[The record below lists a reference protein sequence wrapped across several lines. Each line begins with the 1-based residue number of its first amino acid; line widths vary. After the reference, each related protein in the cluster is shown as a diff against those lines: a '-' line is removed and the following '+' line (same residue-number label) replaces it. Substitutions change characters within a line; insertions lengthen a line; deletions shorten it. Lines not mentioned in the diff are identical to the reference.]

1 MKNIHILPTSQP
13 SIIFKSFLTNRLGFE
28 PLRNLYRTG
37 RLQNQNI
44 YITNDV
50 DIKEGDWVFNIV
62 QKTILKASKQLID
75 LINDPNVTLP
85 TNKKIIIT
93 TDPDLIK
100 DGVQEIEYDDDDDI
114 KFLEWLIKNPTCDF
128 IETILWI
135 SDEDDIDEY
144 YDSPDEYPSYYEIII
159 PKEELVNPN
168 NQEVMFHEEHKEY
181 FYEDFVNGKL
191 VTVWLGKDYI
201 PKEEPIRKIDTCYNF
216 DMEIGCVQDICRCE
230 KEEPKQE
237 TPLEEHY
244 LSIPKPLVDVSRMKV
259 DNHPDIDNK
268 ETLEEAAER
277 LYPTTIDSFTDNGL
291 DLSESERLIFTN
303 GAKWQ
308 QEQDKNKYSYKEVLT
323 ILHNYRNHFELYRNL
338 QVLPNMFFEWF
349 EQFKKK

>member
-1 MKNIHILPTSQP
+1 M
-13 SIIFKSFLTNRLGFE
+13 
-28 PLRNLYRTG
+28 
-37 RLQNQNI
+37 
-44 YITNDV
+44 
-50 DIKEGDWVFNIV
+50 
-62 QKTILKASKQLID
+62 KASKQLID
-75 LINDPNVTLP
+75 LINDPNVTLT

-100 DGVQEIEYDDDDDI
+100 DGVQEIEDDDDDDI

-159 PKEELVNPN
+159 PKEETYIEKGLDYMV
-168 NQEVMFHEEHKEY
+168 
-181 FYEDFVNGKL
+181 D
-191 VTVWLGKDYI
+191 LG
-201 PKEEPIRKIDTCYNF
+201 ES
-216 DMEIGCVQDICRCE
+216 
-230 KEEPKQE
+230 KQE
-237 TPLEEHY
+237 
-244 LSIPKPLVDVSRMKV
+244 
-259 DNHPDIDNK
+259 
-268 ETLEEAAER
+268 ETIEEAAER